1 MSYNQTNGN
10 YADTPLSLGTTGWRL
25 PTDQDGE
32 GSAANRRVVIGH
44 SIDQLPTE
52 GEAPLI
58 LTLEDESVLAPARDA
73 PLLRN
78 EDRVRD
84 HRHKYFREI
93 QSKLTGIGGA
103 PGDPD
108 EEIFKGK
115 ILPKYDIFDPNSV
128 QAGKLELEIGEDGL
142 AQIKKDDNPESWA
155 ERNDATWKAPVPGAK
170 GYFNL
175 ESNKRVINDYEDK
188 PKPTFKKK
196 GAAGEK
202 KHQHQLLPQGFG
214 FLKDEEGAE
223 GLKMRSSD
231 VNGTS
236 LSHIAPETLTT
247 NGGNLNEAYF
257 SSMHDATR
265 LIKTNKMFSDPNESI
280 KDEEDARI
288 DTLIKNS
295 QKMAETKAKSANEQ
309 FRQLL
314 QRKKQEAEQFEIRG
328 PALGKRD
335 PETQQEPQVTQ
346 SEAQTVELDFRQG
359 ISLKSLIG
367 KVGVNNTA
375 V

>member
-10 YADTPLSLGTTGWRL
+10 YADTPLSLGATGWRL
-25 PTDQDGE
+25 ATDQDGE

-142 AQIKKDDNPESWA
+142 AQIKKDDNPESW
-155 ERNDATWKAPVPGAK
+155 
-170 GYFNL
+170 
-175 ESNKRVINDYEDK
+175 
-188 PKPTFKKK
+188 
-196 GAAGEK
+196 
-202 KHQHQLLPQGFG
+202 
-214 FLKDEEGAE
+214 
-223 GLKMRSSD
+223 
-231 VNGTS
+231 
-236 LSHIAPETLTT
+236 
-247 NGGNLNEAYF
+247 
-257 SSMHDATR
+257 
-265 LIKTNKMFSDPNESI
+265 
-280 KDEEDARI
+280 
-288 DTLIKNS
+288 
-295 QKMAETKAKSANEQ
+295 
-309 FRQLL
+309 
-314 QRKKQEAEQFEIRG
+314 
-328 PALGKRD
+328 
-335 PETQQEPQVTQ
+335 
-346 SEAQTVELDFRQG
+346 
-359 ISLKSLIG
+359 
-367 KVGVNNTA
+367 
-375 V
+375 